1 MNRSLADARASLDCQ
16 MRFIGKDDIARVL
29 TFPRLIA
36 ALDEAHRRPK
46 IDIRDT
52 MLGVPSQCYYVRNAV
67 DPGRYFA
74 TKLITSFPAN
84 LAGGALPAV
93 QAVVVLFDARD
104 GRPLAV
110 MDGTPI
116 TWWRTAADSALGAKY
131 LARED
136 SHTLLVVGAGAMAS
150 WLARAH
156 RCARRSIAR
165 VLCWNRTEARAAE
178 LAQMLSADGVAAE
191 VVPDLEPA
199 VRSADIVTTCTRV
212 NSPLIRGEWLK
223 PGTHLDLV
231 GGYDLNT
238 READDACIR
247 IARVYVDRR
256 ETAKDVAD
264 IADPLKAGVLLESD
278 ILGDLY
284 DLAAGRREPRRKPSD
299 ITLFK
304 NAGGAHLDLM
314 TAEFV
319 FSLVDQQD
327 R

>member
-1 MNRSLADARASLDCQ
+1 
-16 MRFIGKDDIARVL
+16 MRFIGKDEIARVL

-52 MLGVPSQCYYVRNAV
+52 MLGTPEQCYFVRNAV
-67 DPGRYFA
+67 DSGRYFA
-74 TKLITSFPAN
+74 SKLITSFPAN
-84 LAGGALPAV
+84 LAGDALPAV

-110 MDGTPI
+110 LDGTPI

-136 SHTLLVVGAGAMAS
+136 AETLLVVGAGAMAH
-150 WLARAH
+150 WLVRAH
-156 RCARRSIAR
+156 RCARPSIAR
-165 VLCWNRTEARAAE
+165 VLCWNRTAARAAQ
-178 LAQMLSADGVAAE
+178 LAETLQSEGTPAE
-191 VVPDLEPA
+191 VAPDLEA
-199 VRSADIVTTCTRV
+199 GVRAADVITACTRSHV
-212 NSPLIRGEWLK
+212 PVVRGEWLK
-223 PGTHLDLV
+223 PGVHLDLV

-238 READDACIR
+238 READDSCLR
-247 IARVYVDRR
+247 VARVYVDRR

-264 IADPLKAGVLLESD
+264 IALPLEAGVLRESD

-284 DLAAGRREPRRKPSD
+284 DLATGRASGRKSSGE
-299 ITLFK
+299 ITFFK

-314 TAEFV
+314 TADLV
-319 FSLVDQQD
+319 FSLVNQ
-327 R
+327 